1 MVVPRSLSVSLGFRS
16 SFVPETYIFTIAF
29 ICIIFRFSFFRLMS
43 MSTYRNILY
52 KYVTTVLGVFIII
65 FNGVKIYVI
74 YRRKN
79 HQSLGIIYITNLAFS
94 DFMVGVTMV
103 ILKSMDPFMRT
114 ALADNEPA
122 KGIYRFLRFFCI
134 RLALFT
140 SIFSLT
146 AITINQLWGVI
157 KPLSHRKLTKK
168 TAYKTCVLI
177 WVVSVLLVTPLY
189 LLTQFIEGDFNTNV
203 NLIFPVGTILG
214 MLIFFIS
221 YSLILRKLKQN
232 KSALIGRQNIVLGNK
247 NQNIG
252 NNDVQKYTSKVIVRL
267 NSLLFHCFAFRC
279 SIIHRKKRHFLA
291 LSIWYAHKI
300 TEKLTVLTA

>member
-1 MVVPRSLSVSLGFRS
+1 
-16 SFVPETYIFTIAF
+16 
-29 ICIIFRFSFFRLMS
+29 MS

-52 KYVTTVLGVFIII
+52 KYVTTILGVFIII
-65 FNGVKIYVI
+65 FNGVKIYLI
-74 YRRKN
+74 YGRKN

-94 DFMVGVTMV
+94 DFMVGVSMV

-114 ALADNEPA
+114 VLANNKPA
-122 KGIYRFLRFFCI
+122 KEVYHFLRFFCI

-177 WVVSVLLVTPLY
+177 WVVSFSLVTTLY

-214 MLIFFIS
+214 ILIFFIS
-221 YSLILRKLKQN
+221 HSLMLRKLKQN
-232 KSALIGRQNIVLGNK
+232 KSALMGRQSIVLGNK
-247 NQNIG
+247 NQIIR
-252 NNDVQKYTSKVIVRL
+252 NNNVQKYTSKIMVRL
-267 NSLLFHCFAFRC
+267 NSHLF
-279 SIIHRKKRHFLA
+279 KM
-291 LSIWYAHKI
+291 
-300 TEKLTVLTA
+300 